1 MFNSF
6 IENYKQ
12 NIYTYTLYIL
22 IISYFISNQM
32 ILEDELI
39 INCLLVIITFIFLSQ
54 LIKNIFITTLILKK
68 QAIKLEI
75 KKLFYELKI
84 FVFYYFKINLYY
96 YLLLNKY
103 YYIYILNKF
112 LKTLFFSNYKYN
124 LFYFLYNYI
133 IILYLNFSNLYL
145 FYVNKIN

>member
-1 MFNSF
+1 MFNSL

-39 INCLLVIITFIFLSQ
+39 INCLLVLTFIFLSQ
-54 LIKNIFITTLILKK
+54 LIKNIFVTTLILKK

-75 KKLFYELKI
+75 KKLFYDFKI
-84 FVFYYFKINLYY
+84 FLYYYFKINLYY
-96 YLLLNKY
+96 YLLVNKY
-103 YYIYILNKF
+103 YYIYLLNKF
-112 LKTLFFSNYKYN
+112 TKILFFSYYKYS
-124 LFYFLYNYI
+124 LFNFIYNYI
-133 IILYLNFSNLYL
+133 ILIYVNFTNSYL
-145 FYVNKIN
+145 FLINKID

>member
-39 INCLLVIITFIFLSQ
+39 INCLLVITFIFLSQ

-75 KKLFYELKI
+75 KKLFYDFKI
-84 FVFYYFKINLYY
+84 FLSYYLKINLYY
-96 YLLLNKY
+96 SLLVNKY
-103 YYIYILNKF
+103 YYIYLLNKF
-112 LKTLFFSNYKYN
+112 TKILFFSYYKYS
-124 LFYFLYNYI
+124 LFNFIYNYI
-133 IILYLNFSNLYL
+133 ILIYVNFTNSYL
-145 FYVNKIN
+145 FLINKID

>member
-12 NIYTYTLYIL
+12 NFYAYTLYIL
-22 IISYFISNQM
+22 VISYFISNQM

-39 INCLLVIITFIFLSQ
+39 INSLLVFTFIFLSQ
-54 LIKNIFITTLILKK
+54 LIKNIFVTTLILKK

-75 KKLFYELKI
+75 KKLFYDFKTFLY
-84 FVFYYFKINLYY
+84 YYFKLNLYY
-96 YLLLNKY
+96 YLLVNKY
-103 YYIYILNKF
+103 YYIYLLNKF
-112 LKTLFFSNYKYN
+112 IKTLFFSNYKYN
-124 LFYFLYNYI
+124 LFYFIYNYI
-133 IILYLNFSNLYL
+133 IILYLNFSNFNL

>member
-12 NIYTYTLYIL
+12 NFYAYTLYIL
-22 IISYFISNQM
+22 VISYFISNQM

-39 INCLLVIITFIFLSQ
+39 INCLLVLTFIFLSQ
-54 LIKNIFITTLILKK
+54 LVKNIFVTTLILKK
-68 QAIKLEI
+68 QTIKLEI
-75 KKLFYELKI
+75 KKLFYDFKI
-84 FVFYYFKINLYY
+84 FLYYYFKINIYY
-96 YLLLNKY
+96 YLLVNKY

-112 LKTLFFSNYKYN
+112 LKTLFLSNYKFN

-145 FYVNKIN
+145 IYINKIN

>member
-6 IENYKQ
+6 LNTYKQ
-12 NIYTYTLYIL
+12 NFYNYTLYIL
-22 IISYFISNQM
+22 VISYFISNQM

-39 INCLLVIITFIFLSQ
+39 INCLLVLTFIFLSQ
-54 LIKNIFITTLILKK
+54 LVKNIFVTTLILKK
-68 QAIKLEI
+68 HSIKLEI

-103 YYIYILNKF
+103 YYIYLLNKF
-112 LKTLFFSNYKYN
+112 IKTLFFSNYKYN
-124 LFYFLYNYI
+124 LFFFIYNYI